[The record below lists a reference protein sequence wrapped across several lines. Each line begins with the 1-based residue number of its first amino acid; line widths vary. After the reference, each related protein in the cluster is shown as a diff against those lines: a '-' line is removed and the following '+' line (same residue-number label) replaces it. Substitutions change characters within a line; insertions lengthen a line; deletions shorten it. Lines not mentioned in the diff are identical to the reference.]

1 MTDQNSR
8 CLPGVGNWLDRH
20 TRELPG
26 VIECS
31 ISCVGWWA
39 HVIIQ
44 LLKQGIPPAL
54 TLHLWSVILV
64 CKLYF
69 IFNGHAKVSRIKTKF
84 IHRHTGAYGSSYL
97 LNVSQKLETLWDN
110 MWLWKHGPRPQL
122 QPHLPPCGTQ
132 WRSCVNELWHLGGWP
147 TLWPRN
153 WFWMWVQSINNLR
166 GNSQRPDL
174 TQLACKQPAH
184 PVCLVFCPLYSPV
197 LGKPGLRE
205 FHQPARCALQV
216 LINPCLSQAV
226 LQICS
231 LHWASNSPN

>member
-1 MTDQNSR
+1 MTEQKSR
-8 CLPGVGNWLDRH
+8 CVPGVGNWLERH
-20 TRELPG
+20 IRELPG

-39 HVIIQ
+39 NVIIQ

-132 WRSCVNELWHLGGWP
+132 WRSCVNELWHLGAWP
-147 TLWPRN
+147 IFAQEIGFGCGCR
-153 WFWMWVQSINNLR
+153 V
-166 GNSQRPDL
+166 
-174 TQLACKQPAH
+174 
-184 PVCLVFCPLYSPV
+184 
-197 LGKPGLRE
+197 
-205 FHQPARCALQV
+205 
-216 LINPCLSQAV
+216 
-226 LQICS
+226 
-231 LHWASNSPN
+231 